1 MRGKLFTGVA
11 AIAVSILLQGANIQ
25 AAKAEAAAAVEFF
38 KCTLVE
44 GKNMDDLVAVTK
56 ALLKTAKENGIENYS
71 VRFITPLYSTD
82 ISRGTHYWVG
92 IAPNAAEMG
101 AFNDYWDTD
110 ANKKHREK
118 YRELTEKCEASS
130 LYYETPVIM
139 DE

>member
-1 MRGKLFTGVA
+1 MRGKLFTSAA
-11 AIAVSILLQGANIQ
+11 AIIASVVLQGASLP
-25 AAKAEAAAAVEFF
+25 AAKAASVEFF

-44 GKNMDDLVAVTK
+44 DAKIADLVTATT

-71 VRFITPLYSTD
+71 VRFLSPLYSAD

-110 ANKKHREK
+110 VNKAHRK
-118 YRELTEKCEASS
+118 RFRELTENCEASS
-130 LYYETPVIM
+130 LYYSTPVEM
-139 DE
+139 EE